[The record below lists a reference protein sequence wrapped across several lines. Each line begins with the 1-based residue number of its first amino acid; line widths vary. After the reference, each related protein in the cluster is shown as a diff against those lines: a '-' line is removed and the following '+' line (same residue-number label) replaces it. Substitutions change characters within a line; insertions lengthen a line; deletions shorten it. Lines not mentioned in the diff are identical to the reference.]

1 MRPVAYKMRI
11 EDVVLGQYVRSPD
24 GTQPSYLLTPWGEQV
39 TRVRVMGTV
48 VNKFIREDQNYAT
61 LRIDD
66 GSETVSLRAWQEAA
80 REFDKFNLGDII
92 DVIGR
97 VREFNGEIYLTPELI
112 INVKDPNWELVRE
125 LEIITLRREAIAAGV
140 RPKFIKSV
148 TKESN
153 ITTARDVAE
162 VAEAEE
168 EPLPV
173 VPDEFK
179 KKVAI
184 AIEKLD
190 TGSGVEPIKIANEL
204 NLSLS
209 QVNDALRVMFV
220 EGDVFEPTPGKFRL
234 AR

>member
-1 MRPVAYKMRI
+1 M
-11 EDVVLGQYVRSPD
+11 VLGQYIRSPD
-24 GTQPSYLLTPWGEQV
+24 GTQPSYLLTPWGEQI

-48 VNKFIREDQNYAT
+48 VDKFLREDQNYAT

-66 GSETVSLRAWQEAA
+66 GSETVSIRGWQEAA
-80 REFDKFNLGDII
+80 KELEKFSLGDII

-97 VREFNGEIYLTPELI
+97 IREFNGEIYLTPELLI
-112 INVKDPNWELVRE
+112 RVEDPNWELVRE
-125 LEIITLRREAIAAGV
+125 LEIIAMRREAIAAGV
-140 RPKFIKSV
+140 RPKFIKVETGGPDIAAS
-148 TKESN
+148 
-153 ITTARDVAE
+153 RDVTEA
-162 VAEAEE
+162 AEAEE

-173 VPDEFK
+173 VSDELK

-190 TGSGVEPIKIANEL
+190 TGSGVEPITIANEL

-209 QVNDALRVMFV
+209 QINDALRVMFV
-220 EGDVFEPTPGKFRL
+220 EGDVFEPAAGKFRL

>member
-1 MRPVAYKMRI
+1 MRI
-11 EDVVLGQYVRSPD
+11 KDIVLGQYVRSPD

-48 VNKFIREDQNYAT
+48 VDRFLREDQSYAT

-66 GSETVSLRAWQEAA
+66 GSETVSIRAWQEAA
-80 REFDKFNLGDII
+80 KDLEKFKLGDII

-97 VREFNGEIYLTPELI
+97 IREFNGEIYLTPELLI
-112 INVKDPNWELVRE
+112 RVEDPNWELVRE
-125 LEIITLRREAIAAGV
+125 LEIIAMRRGDMAAGV
-140 RPKFIKSV
+140 QPKFIKV
-148 TKESN
+148 EPRDQD
-153 ITTARDVAE
+153 ITAPRDV
-162 VAEAEE
+162 VEAEEAE

-173 VPDEFK
+173 VSDELK

-190 TGSGVEPIKIANEL
+190 TGSGVESITIANEL

-209 QVNDALRVMFV
+209 QINDVLRVMFV
-220 EGDVFEPTPGKFRL
+220 EGDIFEPATGKFRL